1 MKQQEIRTPGQLSY
15 LLYKPADVPQ
25 PYPLILFLHGAGER
39 GSDLSLLLRQEL
51 PKKLERDALPFLVV
65 SPQCPAGEWWTQHLG
80 NLSKLLDHVLQS
92 YPVDAARVYLT
103 GISMG
108 GFGSWYLGFQEP
120 ERFAAVA
127 PICGGGPVSQACALK
142 EVPVWAFHGD
152 QDDIVPPEA
161 TLSMIDALRACGG
174 DPKSTP
180 KLTIYPGV
188 AHNSWTRTYNNPEL
202 YSWFLSHR
210 KGA

>member
-15 LLYKPADVPQ
+15 LLYEPMDVPQ

-51 PKKLERDALPFLVV
+51 PKKLERDTLPFLVV
-65 SPQCPAGEWWTQHLG
+65 SPQCPGGEWWTQHLSD
-80 NLSKLLDHVLQS
+80 LSKLLDHLLQS

-108 GFGSWYLGFQEP
+108 GFGSWYLGCKEP

-161 TLSMIDALRACGG
+161 TLSMIDALRACSG
-174 DPKSTP
+174 DPKMTP

-188 AHNSWTRTYNNPEL
+188 THNSWTRTYNNPEL
-202 YSWFLSHR
+202 YRWFLSHR